1 MWDGKSTIKK
11 EILSLFQRRLSY
23 LGTDEVF
30 SIMEVVFDAVTLD
43 LNETADRLQSTMK
56 RSSLVGLEFDLAFIL
71 GIIWNTYVKEL
82 KLEEWEKLQL
92 TRMDVTDLIVVIKVS
107 K

>member
-1 MWDGKSTIKK
+1 
-11 EILSLFQRRLSY
+11 
-23 LGTDEVF
+23 
-30 SIMEVVFDAVTLD
+30 MEVVFDAVTLD